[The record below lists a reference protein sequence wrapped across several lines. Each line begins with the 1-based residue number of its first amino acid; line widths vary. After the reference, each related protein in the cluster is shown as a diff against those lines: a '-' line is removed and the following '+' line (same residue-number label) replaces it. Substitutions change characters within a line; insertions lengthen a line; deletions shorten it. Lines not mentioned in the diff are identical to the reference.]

1 MSLEEQREEFQRVLH
16 STQFRRAP
24 KLQRFLSLVCEYHFT
39 NRSRD
44 INEFLV
50 ATEAFG
56 KGSDFDP
63 SQDSLVRVQAREARR
78 RLREYYMGDGKD
90 SKVILDIP
98 IGSYAPVFS
107 EVNDAPQPPW
117 PKRVNPLKTAWLMLL
132 VTALVCAALL
142 FSAERQR
149 RLWGAAAIAAPAQ
162 AGRKTPAL
170 VSRLWNRFLDSDVP
184 TVLVV
189 SNPSVAGECIA
200 NPAATSVS
208 GASAEA
214 ANCPDEYTGMGEA
227 VAINLISNLFEARNK
242 PLIVKQS
249 RMVNEDDV
257 KRYNLILLGGRMVNN
272 WTMRLGGDL
281 SLAPGP
287 GDMGVAGGGGESLA
301 RYQTTF
307 DPKTRQ
313 LISDRGVIALR
324 RYAATGHWLLFLFGK
339 HTQGTHAA
347 AEGSTDERFLARL
360 RWPSKG
366 GPIPDSFRVF
376 VGVAVTDG
384 IPGVP
389 VPVALRVP

>member
-1 MSLEEQREEFQRVLH
+1 M
-16 STQFRRAP
+16 
-24 KLQRFLSLVCEYHFT
+24 
-39 NRSRD
+39 
-44 INEFLV
+44 
-50 ATEAFG
+50 
-56 KGSDFDP
+56 
-63 SQDSLVRVQAREARR
+63 RVQAREARR
-78 RLREYYMGDGKD
+78 RLREYYLGDGKD
-90 SKVILDIP
+90 SKVVLDIP

-107 EVNDAPQPPW
+107 AANGVPP

-142 FSAERQR
+142 FSAGRQR
-149 RLWGAAAIAAPAQ
+149 RLWGVAASATPAQ
-162 AGRKTPAL
+162 AGRNTPTL
-170 VSRLWNRFLDSDVP
+170 VSRLWNRFFDSGVP

-200 NPAATSVS
+200 NPVATSVS
-208 GASAEA
+208 GDSAEA

-287 GDMGVAGGGGESLA
+287 GDIAS
-301 RYQTTF
+301 YQTTF
-307 DPKTRQ
+307 DAKTRQ
-313 LISDRGVIALR
+313 LVSDRGIIALR
-324 RYAATGHWLLFLFGK
+324 RYPATGHWLLFLFGK

-360 RWPSKG
+360 RWPSST
-366 GPIPDSFRVF
+366 GPVPDSFRVF

-384 IPGVP
+384 IPGAP
-389 VPVALRVP
+389 VPVALRIP